1 MRDNSQWSLN
11 CGMWGGVRVYMHVSL
26 IAGIVAIFYFATQ
39 FAQHRQ
45 LEDVAAYGLIASAV
59 YLASLLI
66 HEVAHGLVASR
77 LGGSVDIMMLGPL
90 GGMRMPSV
98 PREPHREIICA
109 FAGPVVHFL
118 VLLALGPALLVAGV
132 NLGDLLLHPLHP
144 SELLSEPS
152 LSIVAMKMAFWFNW
166 SLLVL

>member
-11 CGMWGGVRVYMHVSL
+11 CGVWGGVRVYVHASL

-39 FAQHRQ
+39 FAQLHE
-45 LEDVAAYGLIASAV
+45 LEDVVAYGLIASGI
-59 YLASLLI
+59 YLASLLL
-66 HEVAHGLVASR
+66 HEVAHGLVACR
-77 LGGSVDIMMLGPL
+77 LGGSVGMVMLGPL

-109 FAGPVVHFL
+109 FAGPVLHFL

-132 NLGDLLLHPLHP
+132 NLGDLLLHPCIP
-144 SELLSEPS
+144 P
-152 LSIVAMKMAFWFNW
+152 VC
-166 SLLVL
+166 